1 VRVRAALA
9 QIVALAVLALDAA
22 PPARAAVDLPLSN
35 TEDSEP
41 GLALDPDA
49 VEVAPLVPPPAPPAP
64 PSPAATPTL
73 ATATP
78 ARADDR
84 DFPLPERLRPA
95 VEFWKRVYLEAGTDG
110 GYLHDADYLQVV
122 LSRVEFGGVRGDRQR
137 ERIVDQ
143 ERRRW
148 RVALDD
154 LRRGVVRG
162 EDGAHALRLYRH
174 ALHREP
180 EPRDFALAR
189 ERIRFQLGQ
198 RDKFRAGLIRSGAYE
213 AAMKDVF
220 RGQGL
225 PEDLAYLPHVESSFN
240 VHAYSKYGAAGP
252 WQFMRS
258 TGRRFLRIDYVVDE
272 RLDPMK
278 STRAAA
284 RLLRENYAVLGN
296 WPLALTAYNHG
307 TGGMARAKR
316 QLGTDRIDV
325 IIEGY
330 RSRSFGFASRNFY
343 AQFLAAR
350 AILNR
355 WPSHFV
361 GVQRDEPQPVDEL
374 LLPFYADVRTL
385 QAKYGIAPEV
395 VRELNP
401 ALRPPVFKSGKRIP
415 RGYALRLPAGTIG
428 SDPSTFLARVPAE
441 ERHADQHH
449 NAYYQ
454 VRRGD
459 SLSRIAARHRVS
471 VGALVAANDLSMRS
485 RIFPGQVLTIPGR
498 GEAPPPADSVL
509 VATANA
515 ATLAAARPPE
525 PAAVPA
531 PAPIPEPTPPPVVVA
546 AAEPATPVAQPVVEP
561 VVEAAAEPAVEPA
574 PEPALEAVS
583 EIASLPADE
592 PLVESVAALVSE
604 PESEAPLALVT
615 PPAETAPASAAT
627 EGSSAIPEMAVDSPW
642 RRIDGNSVMVDSLET
657 LGHYADWLEVPV
669 GKLRKLNKL
678 TPKRRLQLGQRV
690 RLDFSKVS
698 AETFLERR
706 IEYHKSVEED
716 FFAGWRVTGTESH
729 QLRKGESLWL
739 ISRKKGVPI
748 WLIHRF
754 NPDVD
759 LTRLIP
765 GTELELPL
773 VEKLGAS

>member
-1 VRVRAALA
+1 MRLRATLA
-9 QIVALAVLALDAA
+9 RMLAAATLGLAGAGPA
-22 PPARAAVDLPLSN
+22 PAAVDLPLSR
-35 TEDSEP
+35 TGESEP
-41 GLALDPDA
+41 PGTFDPDPS
-49 VEVAPLVPPPAPPAP
+49 EVSPDVPARAEPPPPAP
-64 PSPAATPTL
+64 SPEAATPAPT
-73 ATATP
+73 
-78 ARADDR
+78 RSDER

-95 VEFWKRVYLEAGTDG
+95 VEFWRRVYLDAGTDG
-110 GYLHDADYLQVV
+110 GFLHDAELLSVV
-122 LSRVEFGGVRGDRQR
+122 FSPIQFGSVRADRQR
-137 ERIVDQ
+137 ERSIDQ

-148 RVALDD
+148 RAVIDD
-154 LRRGVVRG
+154 LRRGVVQG
-162 EDGAHALRLYRH
+162 EDGAHVLRLYRH

-180 EPRDFALAR
+180 EPRDFTRAR

-213 AAMKDVF
+213 AAMKEVF
-220 RGQGL
+220 RSYGL

-284 RLLRENYAVLGN
+284 RLLRENYGALGS

-325 IIEGY
+325 IVERY
-330 RSRSFGFASRNFY
+330 SSRSFGFASRNFY

-350 AILNR
+350 EILSQ
-355 WPSHFV
+355 WPKHFA

-374 LLPFYADVRTL
+374 VLPFYADVRTL

-395 VRELNP
+395 IRELNP

-415 RGYALRLPAGTIG
+415 QGFALRLPAGTIG
-428 SDPSTFLARVPAE
+428 ADASTFLALVPAE
-441 ERHADQHH
+441 ERHEDQHR

-459 SLSRIAARHRVS
+459 SLSRIAGRHRVS
-471 VGALVAANDLSMRS
+471 VGALVAANDLSLRS

-498 GEAPPPADSVL
+498 GEASPPPAPTL
-509 VATANA
+509 VATATA
-515 ATLAAARPPE
+515 ATLAPAPPAEPE
-525 PAAVPA
+525 PA
-531 PAPIPEPTPPPVVVA
+531 VVA
-546 AAEPATPVAQPVVEP
+546 AVQPVTPAT
-561 VVEAAAEPAVEPA
+561 EPA
-574 PEPALEAVS
+574 PEIASIPAEAPLPESVAVLVTEPALEAPVHQT
-583 EIASLPADE
+583 A
-592 PLVESVAALVSE
+592 
-604 PESEAPLALVT
+604 T
-615 PPAETAPASAAT
+615 PAEPNPASAAADAT
-627 EGSSAIPEMAVDSPW
+627 SPVPEIGADSPW
-642 RRIDGNSVMVDSLET
+642 RRIDANSVQVDSLET
-657 LGHYADWLEVPV
+657 LGHYADWLEIPV
-669 GKLRKLNKL
+669 SRLRALNKL

-729 QLRKGESLWL
+729 ELRKGESLWL
-739 ISRKKGVPI
+739 ISRRKGVPI

-765 GTELELPL
+765 GASLELPL
-773 VEKLGAS
+773 VEKLGSS